1 MELLSAIFTGVASA
15 LVTAWF
21 TKSSA
26 DKKNSLQYITDERR
40 KWRDEI
46 RGKTVET
53 VALLRKLETTK
64 SNFSCLKNFDNP
76 NYVELQK
83 HIAFFGIRLNPIDNE
98 DNAILGILKSFL
110 PNGKQIDN
118 PIEEFQDGIARLLK
132 HDWERSKNE
141 VNNKGKIALIIF
153 SLIFTTLLCS
163 PKSIKEGIEIVNC
176 AFSAK
181 IFFNSV
187 QVLIDSNV
195 LYLIAFFLDMVSI
208 YYAIQLLL
216 RFLSRNHNFVVTEKE
231 SKLFELFDVQLRV
244 SRKKE
249 EKNCIIKIKPFL
261 CCLIFAFTV
270 TLFSLYILVLCFGW
284 NLCKI
289 MTCCSK
295 MTTIVIFFTTC
306 IFSLILCK
314 FCCDKI
320 DKETTKKIE
329 TIEREHLARIE
340 ELEKQIKSDNKI

>member
-76 NYVELQK
+76 NYVEFQK
-83 HIAFFGIRLNPIDNE
+83 HIAFFEIRLNPIDNE

-284 NLCKI
+284 NLCEI

>member
-1 MELLSAIFTGVASA
+1 MSTSSEILTGIIAA

-21 TKSSA
+21 TKSST

-46 RGKTVET
+46 RSETIET
-53 VALLRKLETTK
+53 VALLRKLETTE
-64 SNFSCLKNFDNP
+64 SNVSCLKNFDNP
-76 NYVELQK
+76 DYVKLQK
-83 HIAFFGIRLNPIDNE
+83 HIAFFEIRLNPIDNE
-98 DNAILGILKSFL
+98 DKAILRILKSFL
-110 PNGKQIDN
+110 PNGKKQIEN
-118 PIEEFQDGIARLLK
+118 PIEEFQDGIALLLK

-231 SKLFELFDVQLRV
+231 SKLFELFDVHLRV
-244 SRKKE
+244 SKE
-249 EKNCIIKIKPFL
+249 KEQNKCWITIMPLL
-261 CCLIFAFTV
+261 CCSICAFTV
-270 TLFSLYILVLCFGW
+270 TLFLLYILVLGVSW
-284 NLCKI
+284 NLCEI

-306 IFSLILCK
+306 ILSLILCK

-320 DKETTKKIE
+320 DKNAN
-329 TIEREHLARIE
+329 RE
-340 ELEKQIKSDNKI
+340 D